1 MGMKLLTV
9 ILLIGASLCAIEK
22 GMLNS
27 VPLFQENQ
35 DIMNL
40 VNLVTYG
47 VATVKRGEP
56 FIVELP
62 SNPSTGYE
70 WTVEREKL
78 KIVNHVDK
86 ELVGQ
91 TKSDDSGRVGAP
103 GKQLFT
109 FMPKSEGMDTIVFL
123 YRKNWEPNDRSTIY
137 NLRVN
142 VE

>member
-1 MGMKLLTV
+1 MIRRPPRSTLDRSSA
-9 ILLIGASLCAIEK
+9 ASD
-22 GMLNS
+22 
-27 VPLFQENQ
+27 V
-35 DIMNL
+35 
-40 VNLVTYG
+40 Y
-47 VATVKRGEP
+47 KRQ
-56 FIVELP
+56 
-62 SNPSTGYE
+62 GYE